1 MRAFFCS
8 SSSIYIYRE
17 REREVHASSK
27 RPNKKRG
34 RRRLCRFSS
43 FVPRPLLLFFFDIH
57 TYYRPE
63 VCSVCRERRRGH
75 KCIQEGRLFFI
86 LLLPISLKERKTPTL
101 PIFSQFFFFPIF
113 FPRKER
119 KTKKKDKK
127 ERQKENP
134 RKRKERDKNPK
145 SESSV
150 LFCVYF

>member
-8 SSSIYIYRE
+8 SSIYIE

-27 RPNKKRG
+27 RPKKRG
-34 RRRLCRFSS
+34 RRRRRFSS

-63 VCSVCRERRRGH
+63 VCSVCIERQSRGH
-75 KCIQEGRLFFI
+75 KCIQEGRLFLF

-101 PIFSQFFFFPIF
+101 PIFSQFFFPIF
-113 FPRKER
+113 FPRKDR

-145 SESSV
+145 SESV